1 MVSLENGVL
10 CIGVWPCEVYFL
22 QETLILQLLT
32 QTVPHNHSTC
42 KQGECG
48 ATNPNQDIFSI
59 LHIAVLKEPG
69 QHVWCHGTCKITR
82 CSRRLW
88 YCELR
93 LLSQSHLQYAHKT
106 FANTESSLKNLEAW
120 LSHQTVSSCMI
131 YRTKPHTLFSIE
143 HSLSLR
149 SCVFSLE
156 YYLLSPSGSL
166 TVMRLC
172 PRADILITVPPMSS
186 AGGKPLTEYNLQYV
200 NTSWQSCSRMSLRS
214 CTIVTHF

>member
-32 QTVPHNHSTC
+32 QTVPHNHSTR

-48 ATNPNQDIFSI
+48 ATNPNQDFFSL
-59 LHIAVLKEPG
+59 LHIAVLKGPG

-106 FANTESSLKNLEAW
+106 FASTESSLKNLEA
-120 LSHQTVSSCMI
+120 
-131 YRTKPHTLFSIE
+131 
-143 HSLSLR
+143 
-149 SCVFSLE
+149 
-156 YYLLSPSGSL
+156 
-166 TVMRLC
+166 
-172 PRADILITVPPMSS
+172 
-186 AGGKPLTEYNLQYV
+186 
-200 NTSWQSCSRMSLRS
+200 
-214 CTIVTHF
+214 